1 MRLFT
6 AIDLPE
12 EVRDN
17 LRSLLARLKPL
28 ARINWSP
35 AANLHVTTKFIGE
48 WPEARLDEMK
58 RALAAIPRCGAFDIS
73 IRGLGW
79 FPNDRR
85 PRVLWAGVEAG
96 EQLATLVRATEQAVA
111 ELGVPAEDRS
121 YSPHLTLARIRETVP
136 LDALRSALAKATADF
151 GSFRATDFFLY
162 LSAGGKY
169 TRLAAFPLYEK
180 GDGLRVVCRRD
191 PQSGVR
197 SGLCPRPQISD
208 SPQEPGS
215 GQSCLSPSSTSP

>member
-12 EVRDN
+12 EVKSN
-17 LRSLLARLKPL
+17 LQALLGRWKPL

-35 AANLHVTTKFIGE
+35 VANLHITTKFIGE

-58 RALAAIPRCGAFDIS
+58 RALAAIPRAGAIEIS
-73 IRGLGW
+73 VRGLGW

-85 PRVLWAGVEAG
+85 PRVFWAGIEG
-96 EQLATLVRATEQAVA
+96 GDSLLNLARATEQAVA
-111 ELGVPAEDRS
+111 ELGVPVEVRA
-121 YSPHLTLARIRETVP
+121 YSPHLTLARIREAVP
-136 LDALRSALAKATADF
+136 LDALRSALAKTTADF
-151 GSFRATDFFLY
+151 GSFPAADFFLY

-169 TRLAAFPLYEK
+169 TRLAAFSLYEK
-180 GDGLRVVCRRD
+180 GNRL
-191 PQSGVR
+191 
-197 SGLCPRPQISD
+197 LCPHSQSSG

-215 GQSCLSPSSTSP
+215 GQSCLSPFSTSS